1 MQKPC
6 VDLYVLEVGSKLRN
20 VLPVIVTN
28 GIHTV
33 WWFSLC
39 VCGRKGGKGRMA
51 HTADDVIDQHV
62 N

>member
-1 MQKPC
+1 MF
-6 VDLYVLEVGSKLRN
+6 EVGSKLRN
-20 VLPVIVTN
+20 VLPVVTN

-39 VCGRKGGKGRMA
+39 VCGRKGGKGRVA
-51 HTADDVIDQHV
+51 HTAGDVIDQHV

>member
-1 MQKPC
+1 MLK
-6 VDLYVLEVGSKLRN
+6 VGSKLRY